1 MLLLAV
7 LVARPGVDG
16 TWESHPAHFWLVLLA
31 ALVSVGLGWT
41 VTETAR
47 RRRDARLL
55 LIGLAFVASAG
66 FLGLHALAT
75 PGVLVEKNAGFE
87 LATPVGLLLAGGLA
101 ALSSLELPSARI
113 VRACRPLLAGLL
125 AVFVLW
131 AVFALA
137 ELPPLDEPVEGESL
151 DGWQTALAAVGVLL
165 YALAALGYAR
175 LYRRR
180 RAAVVFAVTFAFA
193 LLAEAMVVVAW
204 ARNWRLSWWE
214 WHALMLLAFGVIAVS
229 ARREWHEE
237 RWSALYL
244 DDTLAGARDVSILV
258 ADLAGYTEFAERRD
272 PAEVKRILNAYWD
285 RLVPVL
291 REHGAEVPQFV
302 GDQVFA
308 HWNTHDDQPGHAR
321 LAAAAALAFQ
331 REAAAVA
338 RPDWPRFRVGVNS
351 GGVEAGVTG
360 AHGHREYG
368 VVGDTVNL
376 AARLESAAPVGAVVI
391 GEETFRRLGGAEVEP
406 LPELRVKGKREPVRA
421 YVLRGLGEEER

>member
-1 MLLLAV
+1 
-7 LVARPGVDG
+7 VARPEIDG

-87 LATPVGLLLAGGLA
+87 LATPVGLLVAGGLA
-101 ALSSLELPSARI
+101 ALSSLEHGPRRSGRI
-113 VRACRPLLAGLL
+113 VRSCRPLLAGML
-125 AVFVLW
+125 ALFALW
-131 AVFALA
+131 ALFALA
-137 ELPPLDEPVEGESL
+137 QFPPLDEPVEGESL
-151 DGWQTALAAVGVLL
+151 DGWQTALAAGGVLL
-165 YALAALGYAR
+165 YAAAALGYAR
-175 LYRRR
+175 IYRRR
-180 RAAVVFAVTFAFA
+180 RASVVFAVTFAFA
-193 LLAEAMVVVAW
+193 LLAEAMIVIAW

-214 WHALMLLAFGVIAVS
+214 WHALMLLAFAVIAVG

-244 DDTLAGARDVSILV
+244 DDTLAGARDVSILI
-258 ADLAGYTEFAERRD
+258 ADLAGFTSFSERHE
-272 PAEVKRILNAYWD
+272 PAEVQRMLNGYWD
-285 RLVPVL
+285 RLVPL
-291 REHGAEVPQFV
+291 LQEHGADVRQFV

-308 HWNTHDDQPGHAR
+308 HWNSLDDQPDHAR

-331 REAAAVA
+331 RESGAVA
-338 RPDWPRFRVGVNS
+338 REGWPRFRVGVNS
-351 GGVEAGVTG
+351 GGVSAGVTG

-376 AARLESAAPVGAVVI
+376 AARLESAAPVGGVVI
-391 GEETFRRLGGAEVEP
+391 GEDTFRRLGGADVEP
-406 LPELRVKGKREPVRA
+406 LPELRAKGKQEPVRA
-421 YVLRGLGEEER
+421 YILRGLREEDG